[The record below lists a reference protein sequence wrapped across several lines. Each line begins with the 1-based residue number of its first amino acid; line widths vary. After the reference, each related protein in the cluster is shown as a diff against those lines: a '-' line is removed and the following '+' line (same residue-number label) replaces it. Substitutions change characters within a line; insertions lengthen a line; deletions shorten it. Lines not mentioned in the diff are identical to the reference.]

1 MAFYDSASNAS
12 FWRGVDYYQQQKVLN
27 FTKVENGIVEGVV
40 AGSEGLEYAVSID
53 LAHPKRSTC
62 NCKFADGRRVV
73 CKHMVA
79 LYFASIPG
87 ACEQFEED
95 RRNWEAQIE
104 LEERRWR
111 KETRERI
118 DRHVAELSAEEARTK
133 LADILYQGALDE
145 RYHSQEE
152 WGRW

>member
-1 MAFYDSASNAS
+1 MEDG
-12 FWRGVDYYQQQKVLN
+12 RQQQQVLN
-27 FTKVENGIVEGVV
+27 FTEVENGIVEGAVS
-40 AGSEGLEYAVSID
+40 GSEGLEYAVSID

-73 CKHMVA
+73 CKHMIA

-87 ACEQFEED
+87 AYEQFEKD
-95 RRNWEAQIE
+95 RRNWETQIE

-118 DRHVAELSAEEARTK
+118 DRHAAALSAEEARTK
-133 LADILYQGALDE
+133 LADILFQEALDE
-145 RYHSQEE
+145 RYRSQDE